1 MAGPGGV
8 STPAVAAAGV
18 GALVLWAA
26 LKGMSVTGGLRSLL
40 TGQAPSTANT
50 EPITGISSAS
60 SAGAAA
66 GGATGSAIA
75 DAGLKYVGSGS
86 VYRWG
91 GGSPAGWDCSG
102 FCNYVIGHDL
112 GQPIPGSHSGSFSGH
127 GPTTIQWGIFGS
139 GIGRDQV
146 AAGDL
151 VVWPLQHMGIAV
163 SSSQM
168 VNCPGPNGSPAPVV
182 SAIDINLG
190 TPRVFRRITLLPV
203 SGLPGVTVGIPP
215 GVAA

>member
-26 LKGMSVTGGLRSLL
+26 LKGVSVTGGLRSLL
-40 TGQAPSTANT
+40 AGKQPSTANT
-50 EPITGISSAS
+50 EPITGVSSGS

-75 DAGLKYVGSGS
+75 DAGMKYVGTGH
-86 VYRWG
+86 VYKWG

-112 GQPIPGSHSGSFSGH
+112 GQPIPGSHSGSYSGH
-127 GPTTIQWGIFGS
+127 GPATMQWALFGS
-139 GIGRDQV
+139 GIPRDQV
-146 AAGDL
+146 EAGDL
-151 VVWPLQHMGIAV
+151 VVWPTQHMGIAV
-163 SSSQM
+163 SSTQM
-168 VNCPGPNGSPAPVV
+168 VNCPGPNGTPAPIV
-182 SAIDINLG
+182 SSIDEHLG
-190 TPRVFRRITLLPV
+190 PVTYRRINVLPP
-203 SGLPGVTVGIPP
+203 SGLPALTGGIPI
-215 GVAA
+215 GVRA